1 MSLKNRLGKLF
12 SAGTGVNLCAAHLAA
27 RKPELLRT
35 YISFC
40 LRKYDDLME
49 NGLPTKTPLR
59 ELEPGDWETLTIPA
73 QFQTGGGTTAR
84 EMLILAAVTKALR
97 PRRIFEIGTYNGRT
111 TAVLIMNAPR
121 DCEVLTLD
129 LPPIVNSAEGYISSD
144 LELIGNRETER
155 YLKRAR
161 LRHRY
166 QQIYTDSM
174 QLEPDPYRDSVELGF
189 IDGAHALEYVKNDTE
204 KMAVM
209 MGDRGFV
216 FWHDYGGRGEFRPLS
231 RYLESLPIQL
241 YRIRD
246 TSLAWTYAH
255 EIKKLVRSSEHVFRG
270 ETVRAAS

>member
-1 MSLKNRLGKLF
+1 MSFRNHLGKLF
-12 SAGTGVNLCAAHLAA
+12 SASTAVNLCATKLAA
-27 RKPELLRT
+27 AKPELLRE

-49 NGLPTKTPLR
+49 NGLPRKSPLR
-59 ELEPGDWETLTIPA
+59 EIELEDWETLALPA
-73 QFQTGGGTTAR
+73 RFQTGGGTTAR
-84 EMLILAAVTKALR
+84 EMLILAAVTRALR
-97 PRRIFEIGTYNGRT
+97 PKRVFEIGTYNGRT

-129 LPPIVNSAEGYISSD
+129 LPPQVSEREGYIPSD

-155 YLKRAR
+155 FLKRAR
-161 LRHRY
+161 LGQRY
-166 QQIYTDSM
+166 RQIYSDSRE
-174 QLEPDPYRDSVELGF
+174 LDPEYYRDSVELGF

-204 KMAVM
+204 KMAIM
-209 MGDRGFV
+209 MANRGYV

-255 EIKKLVRSSEHVFRG
+255 EIKKLARSSEHASRR
-270 ETVRAAS
+270 ETVKAAS

>member
-1 MSLKNRLGKLF
+1 MSLRKQLGQLF
-12 SAGTGVNLCAAHLAA
+12 SAAAGFNLCAARLVA
-27 RKPELLRT
+27 RKPHLLRS
-35 YISFC
+35 YVSFC

-49 NGLPTKTPLR
+49 NGLPTKSPLR
-59 ELEPGDWETLTIPA
+59 ELDPEDWEALSVPA

-97 PRRIFEIGTYNGRT
+97 PRKIFEIGTYNGRT
-111 TAVLIMNAPR
+111 TAVFILNAPR

-129 LPPIVNSAEGYISSD
+129 LPPAVDTAEGYIPSD

-155 YLKRAR
+155 FLKRAR

-166 QQIYTDSM
+166 HQIYADSM
-174 QLEPDPYRDSVELGF
+174 DLDPEHYRDSIELGF

-209 MGDRGFV
+209 MADRGFV
-216 FWHDYGGRGEFRPLS
+216 FWHDYGGRGEFRPLA

-255 EIKKLVRSSEHVFRG
+255 EIKKLARFSGRSVIG